1 VKGYTLDQLEGFQ
14 KAIASHDRH
23 RRHDAILVA
32 ASARAKPSRLKGIL
46 QELLK

>member
-1 VKGYTLDQLEGFQ
+1 VRGYTLEQLEGFQ

-32 ASARAKPSRLKGIL
+32 ASSRAKPSRLKGIL
-46 QELLK
+46 QELTK